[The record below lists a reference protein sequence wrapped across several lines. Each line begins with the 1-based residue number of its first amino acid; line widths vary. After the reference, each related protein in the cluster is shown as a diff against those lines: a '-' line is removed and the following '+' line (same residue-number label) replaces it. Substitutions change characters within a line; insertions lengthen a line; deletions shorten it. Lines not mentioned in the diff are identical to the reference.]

1 MHQSGTLF
9 IVATPIGNLTDITL
23 RALDVLQRCDVIMAE
38 DTRHSRVLLEHH
50 GITTKV
56 SALHEHNERA
66 RADGLVAQLQQGAKI
81 ALISDAGTPLI
92 SDPGYPLVRA
102 CRQAGVQVVP
112 IPGASAVITALSA
125 AGLPTDRFLFVGF
138 LAAKAGT
145 RATQLQALADETA
158 TMVMYESPRRLL
170 DTLQAMTEIFG
181 QQREVVIARE
191 LTKQFETYLSADL
204 ATLIEEVANDPN
216 QQRGEIVIM
225 VHGARRDADAV
236 SAPAEQLLRQ
246 LSEHLP
252 LKKAA
257 AIVAEHYGL
266 RKNQL
271 YQLGLSWQE

>member
-1 MHQSGTLF
+1 MQDSGTLF

-23 RALDVLQRCDVIMAE
+23 RALQVLQQCDLILAE

-50 GITTKV
+50 GITSKV
-56 SALHEHNERA
+56 SALHEHNERS
-66 RADGLVAQLQQGAKI
+66 RAESVVNQLQQGAKI

-102 CRQAGVQVVP
+102 CRQAGAQVVP
-112 IPGASAVITALSA
+112 IPGPSAVIAALSA

-145 RATQLQALADETA
+145 RASQLHALADETA
-158 TMVMYESPRRLL
+158 TIVLYESPRRLL
-170 DTLQAMTEIFG
+170 DTLHAMSEVFG
-181 QQREVVIARE
+181 AQREVVVARE
-191 LTKQFETYLSADL
+191 LTKQFETYLSGDL
-204 ATLIEEVANDPN
+204 ESLIAEVAADPN

-225 VHGARRDADAV
+225 VHGARRDPDAV
-236 SAPAEQLLRQ
+236 PAAAEQLLRQ
-246 LSEHLP
+246 LSDHLP

-257 AIVAEHYGL
+257 AVVAEHYGL
-266 RKNQL
+266 RKNHL